1 MIIVIQKAIEGFK
14 LGVANGTF
22 DDRTQSNSNRSIDFN
37 RLGSVIELSEKF
49 QLLCS
54 ITEKIEQQSDR
65 LGSIDFLFGFF
76 RLATPG

>member
-14 LGVANGTF
+14 LGVANRTF